1 MRKAENCRVL
11 IAVNRW
17 NEPICV
23 NVPEEFNSAKVLWG
37 NPPDNSRLTINAE
50 DFAILTI

>member
-23 NVPEEFNSAKVLWG
+23 NVPEEFNNAEALWG
-37 NPPDNSRLTINAE
+37 NTPENSKLTISPE